1 MNALK
6 KYLGI
11 VWIILGPVSIYYL
24 IKTAASEIAK
34 KPVIDTKI
42 QWGVFVVIFI
52 PIAIGMMIFGY
63 YALKGEYSQLPK
75 SSAEI
80 TNEH

>member
-11 VWIILGPVSIYYL
+11 VWILAGPLSGYYL
-24 IKTAASEIAK
+24 IKTALSEIAK

-42 QWGVFVVIFI
+42 QWGVFVVVFI

-63 YALKGEYSQLPK
+63 YALKGEYARLPEN
-75 SSAEI
+75 SEEA
-80 TNEH
+80 NDR